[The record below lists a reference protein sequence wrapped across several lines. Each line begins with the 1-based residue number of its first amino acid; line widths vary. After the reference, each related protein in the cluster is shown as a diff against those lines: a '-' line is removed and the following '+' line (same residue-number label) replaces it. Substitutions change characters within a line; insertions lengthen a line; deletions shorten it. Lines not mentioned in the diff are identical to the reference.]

1 MTVSIDD
8 DRRRLTGDDGA
19 AVAGWR
25 DQLVGGTT

>member
-1 MTVSIDD
+1 MTVSID

-19 AVAGWR
+19 AAAGWR